1 VRSDPAPPSSP
12 ITVSVV
18 IPVYNDADFLRTCL
32 RALAEQRRPA
42 DEIIVVDNACTDAS
56 PAIARAAGVRVVSE
70 PHRGIWP
77 AAAAGYDAAA
87 GDVIARLDAD
97 SVPPVDWVERIAE
110 RFQSEPGI
118 AVYTG
123 PGDFY
128 GCGPVTALL
137 GRRLYIGGYFV
148 WMGLWMGH
156 PPLFGSNFAM
166 RREVWTATRDRVRR
180 GSDDVHDDLDFSMH
194 LGKDH
199 PVTLDRTLRVG
210 ISARP
215 FVTPRGLGRRVAWA
229 GRTLFAGWPEFSP
242 WRIRH
247 PSKDRRPGAG
257 AAENAQR
264 PRA

>member
-1 VRSDPAPPSSP
+1 MKSDPAPPRTP

-18 IPVYNDADFLRTCL
+18 IPVYNDAAFLRTCL

-56 PAIARAAGVRVVSE
+56 AAIARAAGVRVVTE

-77 AAAAGYDAAA
+77 AAATGYDAATGA
-87 GDVIARLDAD
+87 VIARLDAD

-110 RFQSEPGI
+110 RFQAEPGLF
-118 AVYTG
+118 VYTG

-128 GCGPVTALL
+128 GCGPITALL
-137 GRRLYIGGYFV
+137 GRRLYIGGYFL
-148 WMGLWMGH
+148 WMGLWLGH

-166 RREVWTATRDRVRR
+166 RGEVWAATRDRVRR
-180 GSDDVHDDLDFSMH
+180 DSDTVHDDLDFSMH
-194 LGKDH
+194 LGADH
-199 PVTLDRTLRVG
+199 PVTLDRSLRVG

-215 FVTPRGLGRRVAWA
+215 FGTPRGLGRRVAWA
-229 GRTLFAGWPEFSP
+229 GRTLFAGWPEYAP
-242 WRIRH
+242 WRIRRNAG
-247 PSKDRRPGAG
+247 SRRPRSGSAG
-257 AAENAQR
+257 RVQR

>member
-1 VRSDPAPPSSP
+1 MRSDPGQPRTPVT
-12 ITVSVV
+12 ISVV

-32 RALAEQRRPA
+32 RALAQQRRPA
-42 DEIIVVDNACTDAS
+42 DEIVVVDNNSTDAS
-56 PAIARAAGVRVVSE
+56 AAIARAAGVRLVTE
-70 PHRGIWP
+70 PLQGIWP
-77 AAAAGYDAAA
+77 AAAAGYDAAT
-87 GDVIARLDAD
+87 GDIIARLDAD
-97 SVPPVDWVERIAE
+97 SVPPADWLARIE
-110 RFQSEPGI
+110 DRFTRLPHT
-118 AVYTG
+118 AVLTG

-128 GCGPVTALL
+128 GSGPITAWL
-137 GRRLYIGGYFV
+137 GGHVYIGGYFV